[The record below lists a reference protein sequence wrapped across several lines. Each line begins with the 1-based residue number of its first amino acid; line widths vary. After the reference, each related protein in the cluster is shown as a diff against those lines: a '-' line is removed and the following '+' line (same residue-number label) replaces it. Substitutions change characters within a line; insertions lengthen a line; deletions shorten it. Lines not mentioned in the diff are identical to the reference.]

1 MRGDSFE
8 EDNSARL
15 RRRLWGA
22 AVLIA
27 IAVIVLPLLLDGAG
41 TESQFR
47 RVERLREEPSTIV
60 DSQGNRTVQTVP
72 ETPEVSDTPEVL
84 ETPEMPG
91 TLEALE
97 TTELPDTLEL
107 PERPEIVIVSEEDLQ
122 SDRQNDREGD
132 RERDI
137 ESDVVEQTTDS
148 NQREDSASTRQPSMS
163 AWVVRVEDYVDEQ
176 AALEL
181 RDRLRSAGFASF
193 VRDRDAS
200 TDQFSV
206 LVGPMIKR
214 ETAEKALGSVA
225 AMLQNSPSIMS
236 YP

>member
-41 TESQFR
+41 SESQFR
-47 RVERLREEPSTIV
+47 RVERLREEPATIV
-60 DSQGNRTVQTVP
+60 DSRGNRTVQTVP
-72 ETPEVSDTPEVL
+72 ETPETPD
-84 ETPEMPG
+84 
-91 TLEALE
+91 ALE
-97 TTELPDTLEL
+97 TTELPDTPEVLETTELSDTLKL
-107 PERPEIVIVSEEDLQ
+107 PERPEIIIVSEEDME
-122 SDRQNDREGD
+122 SEM
-132 RERDI
+132 ESDI
-137 ESDVVEQTTDS
+137 ESDIESNIESDVIEQMTVSDE
-148 NQREDSASTRQPSMS
+148 REDLSPPRQSPLS

-181 RDRLRSAGFASF
+181 RDRLRRAGFASF
-193 VRDRDAS
+193 VMDRDAS
-200 TDQFSV
+200 TDPFSV
-206 LVGPMIKR
+206 LVGPMIR
-214 ETAEKALGSVA
+214 QETAEKALSEVA
-225 AMLQNSPSIMS
+225 ALLQNSPVIMS